1 MNKLF
6 MIGLGGSMQGANIE
20 VHDLQFVIAEKLE
33 DTYEVLKNRWYGTSL
48 HIDSY
53 TVMQELDGYKLDLEV
68 AGKESLYMVVYGGY
82 SKKELSELHAF
93 HFVIASS
100 KKQAKEFG
108 KKEMAKFAYM
118 DHIDEVVD
126 VSRNAGQNFGYL
138 KGSYASSNNETI
150 HTFIKLID

>member
-1 MNKLF
+1 MKKLF
-6 MIGLGGSMQGANIE
+6 MIGLGGSVQGANIE

-53 TVMQELDGYKLDLEV
+53 TVIKEIDGYKLDVEE
-68 AGKESLYMVVYGGY
+68 GNESLYLVVYGGY
-82 SKKELSELHAF
+82 NKEELDEKHAY
-93 HFVIASS
+93 HFVTASS
-100 KKQAKEFG
+100 KKQAKEDG
-108 KKEMAKFAYM
+108 KKQMAKFAYM

-126 VSRNAGQNFGYL
+126 VSRNAGQEFGFL
-138 KGSYASSNNETI
+138 KGDYASSHNVRV